1 MRLLPSSALALGLAT
16 IARVAEAQ
24 PQFLVN
30 ELSFGHTGR
39 INDRGQGTV
48 PGFSISGTPN
58 LPEVLSNRLILTPPA
73 PGNTRG
79 AVWADRPNEYAKWVA
94 DVDFRTNGPERGG
107 GNLNIWLVK
116 GGNQA
121 IGQASIYTVGQFEG
135 LALVVDQYGGSG
147 GMIRGFLNDGA
158 TDFKT
163 HHSVDSLAFGHCNYP
178 YRNLGRPSQI
188 KMRQTDTVFRIEVDG
203 RLCFESD
210 KISMPAGYHFGITAA
225 AAENPDSFEVFK
237 MVVMTENLNAKGDA
251 PPQQQQQQQQQ
262 QGANADAVR
271 EAKMRHFGRG
281 RGAPPPPPAE
291 ELKDEQVPDEAAD
304 AITNAAAQFAD
315 LHNRLQSVNHQLSTI
330 FRTVASNNAQSA
342 SRHDDTMGAL
352 EELARSLQG
361 LQGLAGLPD
370 RVAALEGEV
379 AKVQRELKDM
389 RADLRARVKDTEHA
403 LKGFVGDKH
412 GNMLEHVAV
421 QASPRHGKL
430 IFVIIGSQI
439 LLVIGYIYYERKKT
453 LPKKYL

>member
-1 MRLLPSSALALGLAT
+1 MRLFRSSALALGLAT
-16 IARVAEAQ
+16 TARVAEAQ

-48 PGFSISGTPN
+48 PGFSILGTPN
-58 LPEVLSNRLILTPPA
+58 PPEVLSNRLILTPPA

-94 DVDFRTNGPERGG
+94 DVDFRVNGPERGG
-107 GNLNIWLVK
+107 GILNIWLVK

-121 IGQASIYTVGQFEG
+121 IGQTSIYTVGKFEG

-147 GMIRGFLNDGA
+147 GMIRGFLNDGT

-163 HHSVDSLAFGHCNYP
+163 HHSVDGLAFGHCNYP

-188 KMRQTDTVFRIEVDG
+188 KMRQTDTVFRVEVDG

-237 MVVMTENLNAKGDA
+237 MVVMTEDLNAKGNA
-251 PPQQQQQQQQQ
+251 PPQQQQQQ

-271 EAKMRHFGRG
+271 DSKVRYFGRG

-291 ELKDEQVPDEAAD
+291 ELKDEQVPDQAAD
-304 AITNAAAQFAD
+304 AITSAAAQFAD
-315 LHNRLQSVNHQLSTI
+315 LHNRVQSLSHQLSTV
-330 FRTVASNNAQSA
+330 FRTISNNNAQSA
-342 SRHDDTMGAL
+342 SRHEDAMDAL
-352 EELARSLQG
+352 DELARTLRG
-361 LQGLAGLPD
+361 LQGLAALPD
-370 RVAALEGEV
+370 RITALEGEIY
-379 AKVQRELKDM
+379 KVHHELRDM

-421 QASPRHGKL
+421 QASPRHGRL
-430 IFVIIGSQI
+430 IFVIIGSQV
-439 LLVIGYIYYERKKT
+439 LLVVGYIYYERKKT